1 MSANLNVVTIGLK
14 AFCCGKRFLEL
25 YLAPNILH
33 FVMEEG
39 VITQEELDNELGI
52 TEADL
57 KGWKNVE

>member
-1 MSANLNVVTIGLK
+1 MESV
-14 AFCCGKRFLEL
+14 FLEPC
-25 YLAPNILH
+25 LAPNILH

-57 KGWKNVE
+57 KDWENVE